1 MSRWTDELK
10 EHAVWTTVE
19 TMKVHLSVEF
29 DDIGDELILE
39 KRRLEQFIVKL
50 LETLNALDS
59 EQTPFNRLD
68 DLNNQLINVANHT
81 EAYSTTGDLQYL
93 RNANDHLR
101 NPLSELC
108 ILQCCTLPIAE
119 QGQVNQLNKL
129 VEEFISKIDTKR
141 EEERQ
146 QSSVIDQTLE
156 QQKRRL
162 NKLISQMTEKD
173 TELNSLIS
181 VWQNQFNEAQQAKLI
196 EHNAAH
202 KQRDKASSDLLEET
216 ERKAEET
223 VDKLIL
229 EKDAQLKSVLDN
241 TENKS
246 NEFIDAIKKEFEDT
260 KDYCEEKREEIL
272 ELHQLVAGDS
282 TTGGYAKNAEAE
294 RKQADFWR
302 WATIVSIAITVIW
315 LVIVIVS
322 SNILGGGSLDWS
334 GYPII
339 VSLTGVLLFGVG
351 YGARQ
356 SARHRSNE
364 KRNRELA
371 LKLAAF
377 EPFISSLE
385 AEQKSELRNK
395 VSEQI
400 FNSDESE
407 EPSARF
413 TWKIVD
419 RFIDRLVKIQKLL
432 KQ

>member
-10 EHAVWTTVE
+10 EHAIWTTVE
-19 TMKVHLSVEF
+19 TMKAHLSVEF

-129 VEEFISKIDTKR
+129 VEEFISKI
-141 EEERQ
+141 EQ

-156 QQKRRL
+156 QQERRL
-162 NKLISQMTEKD
+162 NNLISQMTEKD

-181 VWQNQFNEAQQAKLI
+181 GWQNQFNEAQQAKLI

-229 EKDAQLKSVLDN
+229 EKDVQLKSVLDN

-260 KDYCEEKREEIL
+260 KDYCEEKREEM
-272 ELHQLVAGDS
+272 AYCFKS
-282 TTGGYAKNAEAE
+282 A
-294 RKQADFWR
+294 
-302 WATIVSIAITVIW
+302 AT
-315 LVIVIVS
+315 
-322 SNILGGGSLDWS
+322 
-334 GYPII
+334 
-339 VSLTGVLLFGVG
+339 
-351 YGARQ
+351 RC
-356 SARHRSNE
+356 
-364 KRNRELA
+364 
-371 LKLAAF
+371 
-377 EPFISSLE
+377 
-385 AEQKSELRNK
+385 
-395 VSEQI
+395 
-400 FNSDESE
+400 
-407 EPSARF
+407 
-413 TWKIVD
+413 
-419 RFIDRLVKIQKLL
+419 
-432 KQ
+432 

>member
-1 MSRWTDELK
+1 MNRWAQQLQD
-10 EHAVWTTVE
+10 HPVWTTAKNIE
-19 TMKVHLSVEF
+19 KHLSVESDQVSGESF
-29 DDIGDELILE
+29 SE
-39 KRRLEQFIVKL
+39 KRRLEQFISRL
-50 LETLNALDS
+50 RETLNKLDA

-68 DLNNQLINVANHT
+68 ELNNHLSHVANYT
-81 EAYSTTGDLQYL
+81 NSYSTSEDVQYL
-93 RNANDHLR
+93 RNANNQLQKS
-101 NPLSELC
+101 LSELC
-108 ILQCCTLPIAE
+108 ILKACTQPTSE
-119 QGQVNQLNKL
+119 QGQVNQINDLL
-129 VEEFISKIDTKR
+129 DELASDIDNRQTKDKQR
-141 EEERQ
+141 STEIQ
-146 QSSVIDQTLE
+146 QTLE
-156 QQKRRL
+156 QQKQQLNRL
-162 NKLISQMTEKD
+162 TSQMKEKD
-173 TELNSLIS
+173 AELNSLIS
-181 VWQNQFNEAQQAKLI
+181 GWQNQFNEAQQAKLI
-196 EHNAAH
+196 EHNTAH
-202 KQRDKASSDLLEET
+202 KQRDKASSDLLEAT
-216 ERKAEET
+216 EKKVGET
-223 VDKLIL
+223 VDNLIL
-229 EKDAQLKSVLDN
+229 AKDAQLKSVLDN
-241 TENKS
+241 IENKS
-246 NEFIDAIKKEFEDT
+246 NEFIDAIKKKFEDT

-272 ELHQLVAGDS
+272 KLHQLVAGDS
-282 TTGGYAKNAEAE
+282 TTGGYAENAKAE
-294 RKQADFWR
+294 RKQANFWR
-302 WATIVSIAITVIW
+302 WATIISIAITVIW

-413 TWKIVD
+413 TWRIVD
-419 RFIDRLVKIQKLL
+419 RFIDRCVKIQKLL